1 MEYRESWREE
11 YRKWLCG
18 FANTQGGTSH
28 IGIDDAEKVVGVKD
42 VKKLMEDI
50 PNKTQSGLDI
60 VADVNKHMKDGKDYL
75 EIKVVPSSFSISRRS
90 RVLL

>member
-1 MEYRESWREE
+1 
-11 YRKWLCG
+11 
-18 FANTQGGTSH
+18 
-28 IGIDDAEKVVGVKD
+28 
-42 VKKLMEDI
+42 MEDI